1 MKIHCVFIKFMLQCN
16 CTISIGN
23 GVKSIREG
31 AFNNTAYYNDL
42 KNWTNGVLYIGN
54 YVIYAKPSLTG
65 EYTIKEGTLTI
76 ADFAFVDCNN
86 LTNIT
91 IPESVTSIGDWA
103 FSGCS
108 SLGSLTIPD
117 SVISIGNFTFYG
129 CTALTSITIPDSVIS
144 IGDSEFES
152 CSVLTS
158 IYYNGT
164 MEQWNAIDKGERWNF
179 YTGNYTIVCSD
190 GNISKN

>member
-1 MKIHCVFIKFMLQCN
+1 MLQCN
-16 CTISIGN
+16 CTII
-23 GVKSIREG
+23 K
-31 AFNNTAYYNDL
+31 FPYNRL
-42 KNWTNGVLYIGN
+42 HWH
-54 YVIYAKPSLTG
+54 KPSLTG